1 MAPSSAVLP
10 LMTAWGF
17 LEVGVDR
24 WDKAAVV
31 FLGKAVKIQLQGVLC
46 RKK

>member
-1 MAPSSAVLP
+1 MP
-10 LMTAWGF
+10 LTTGSLGGF

-31 FLGKAVKIQLQGVLC
+31 SLGKEVVRLPLWWVLG
-46 RKK
+46 RQK